1 MGEAGYWAIELP
13 SGSTIR
19 PSALRV
25 SCGDRRRSRHSEV
38 INVTKTKFIF
48 VTGGVLSSLGKGLS
62 AASIGAL
69 MESRGLSVSN
79 LKMDPYI
86 NVDPGTMSP
95 YQHGEVYVTDDGAE
109 TDLDLGHYE
118 RFTGQITG
126 QRHNFTTGKV
136 YDSVIRKERRGEYL
150 GRTVQV
156 IPHIT
161 NEIKNR
167 ILRVPDKKT
176 DILIIEVGGTVGDI
190 ESLPFLE
197 AIRQLKFDLGAQ
209 NCLFAHV
216 TLVPF
221 LKTADELKTKPTQ
234 HSVKELRSIGIQPDI
249 LLCRSAKVLSAEIKA
264 KIALFCNV
272 APEHVISA
280 ADVDC
285 IYQLPLAFHDEGL
298 DELICNKLNIWAR
311 HPDLSVWAD
320 VVRRFKSTDKS
331 CTVGIVGKYV
341 HLIESYKS
349 LNEALVHGGMTQRA
363 KVDIQYIS
371 SDALEAGE
379 LGQLEG
385 VDAILVPGGFGERGT
400 EGKIAAARYARE
412 HGIPY
417 LGICLGMQLAVV
429 EFARAVAG
437 LNGANSR
444 EFDTQTAHP
453 VIDLM
458 EAQKEI
464 TMKGGTMRLGAYPCR
479 IKGGSL
485 ARRIYGTEEISE
497 RHRHRYEVN
506 SAYLPKLAEFG
517 MTASGTSPDGVL
529 CEMVELKDHP
539 WFLGCQFHPE
549 YKSRPTRSHPIFVS
563 FVEAAIVQRRRRT
576 VSEEEDVELASSI
589 LQAPPGGV
597 SPES

>member
-1 MGEAGYWAIELP
+1 M
-13 SGSTIR
+13 
-19 PSALRV
+19 
-25 SCGDRRRSRHSEV
+25 
-38 INVTKTKFIF
+38 TKTKYIF

-69 MESRGLSVSN
+69 MESRGLTVSN

-118 RFTGQITG
+118 RFTNQVTG

-167 ILRVPDKKT
+167 ILRVPEDKT

-197 AIRQLKFDLGAQ
+197 AIRQLKFDLGEG

-221 LKTADELKTKPTQ
+221 LKTANELKTKPTQ

-249 LLCRSAKVLSAEIKA
+249 LLCRSAKTLSPEIKA

-272 APEHVISA
+272 APEFVISA

-285 IYQLPLAFHDEGL
+285 IYRLPLAFHDEGL

-320 VVRRFKSTDKS
+320 VVRRFRNTDKT

-371 SDALEAGE
+371 SDALEAGK

-412 HGIPY
+412 QSVPY

-437 LNGANSR
+437 LDGANSR
-444 EFDTQTAHP
+444 EFDTQTPHP

-479 IKGGSL
+479 IKAGSL

-506 SAYLPKLAEFG
+506 SAYLERLAEHG
-517 MTASGTSPDGVL
+517 MNASGTSPDGVL
-529 CEMVELKDHP
+529 CEMVEMTSHP

-549 YKSRPTRSHPIFVS
+549 YKSRPTRPHPIFVS
-563 FVEAAIVQRRRRT
+563 FVEAAIEQRRRR
-576 VSEEEDVELASSI
+576 SISDEEDAELASSI